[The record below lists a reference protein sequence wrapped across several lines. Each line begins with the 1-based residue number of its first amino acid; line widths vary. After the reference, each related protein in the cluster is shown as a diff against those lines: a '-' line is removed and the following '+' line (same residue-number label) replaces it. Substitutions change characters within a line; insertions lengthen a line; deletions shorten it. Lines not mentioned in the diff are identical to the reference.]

1 MSYIQKTKNEVEKL
15 LKIIKSIIK
24 NPDNVAIEPTD
35 KNFYFQ
41 SFYGIDEDFIIEQIG
56 ELEISNYSHCIEA
69 KDKTFYGEELWI
81 FGQRLQLDGSKYIE
95 IYIKLLIEHKSSL
108 LCLSYHFPDDNLYY
122 PY

>member
-1 MSYIQKTKNEVEKL
+1 MSHFQKTKNEVEEFL
-15 LKIIKSIIK
+15 NFIKSIIK

-41 SFYGIDEDFIIEQIG
+41 SFYGINEDFIIEQIS
-56 ELEISNYSHCIEA
+56 ELEISNYSHCLKA

-81 FGQRLQLDGSKYIE
+81 FGQKLQLDGSNYIE
-95 IYIKLLIEHKSSL
+95 IYIKLLIEYKSSL
-108 LCLSYHFPDDNLYY
+108 LCLSYHLPEHDLYY